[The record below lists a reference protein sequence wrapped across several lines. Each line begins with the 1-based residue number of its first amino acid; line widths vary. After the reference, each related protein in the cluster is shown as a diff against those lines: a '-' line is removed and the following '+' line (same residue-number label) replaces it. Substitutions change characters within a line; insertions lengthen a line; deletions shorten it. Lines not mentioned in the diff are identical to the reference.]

1 MKSRQVIA
9 VNAVIVALEVIAFIH
24 DIYSFGIETFKWYTV
39 DSNVLQLFVSA
50 IVLYY
55 CVRGRKLPDFVTA
68 LHFISAVGLTVTFI
82 IAAFVLAPQEGF
94 AYYFLENV
102 APINHFIGPLLS
114 VISLLFLEHTEKLP
128 LRIVVY
134 PAAVTLA
141 YGVICLILNA
151 VDLLDGPYFFLKVHE
166 QSVSTI
172 VIWFVIIAV
181 LCIALALVYYKIKYR
196 RSLPGTKRSSVSE

>member
-1 MKSRQVIA
+1 MKNKPVII
-9 VNAVIVALEVIAFIH
+9 VNAILVVLEVIAFIH
-24 DIYSFGIETFKWYTV
+24 DIYSFGAETFEWYTV

-50 IVLYY
+50 LVLYY
-55 CVRGRKLPDFVTA
+55 CVKGKEIPGYVTV
-68 LHFISAVGLTVTFI
+68 LHFISGVALTVTFI

-128 LRIVVY
+128 INVTVW
-134 PAAVTLA
+134 PMAVTLT

-151 VDLLDGPYFFLKVHE
+151 VNVLDGPYFFLKVHE
-166 QSVSTI
+166 ESVSTI
-172 VIWFVIIAV
+172 VMWFVIIAV
-181 LCIALALVYYKIKYR
+181 LCMVLALIYYKIKYR
-196 RSLPGTKRSSVSE
+196 KKQQTP